1 MGQVAQIYTNFDEYY
16 KAYTQFE
23 KCIET
28 NPGFSYDSS
37 NNYTSTSTNCNAAA
51 TALNGKYVNFK
62 NTLEAA
68 KTNTLT
74 VNNTLTDV
82 QSKHKEVER
91 LRSSLDL
98 QLSDIY
104 QRQGQ
109 ISGFNGQD
117 VDATVVASVLWT
129 ILAGGLVYYIF
140 VGRSVPSG

>member
-1 MGQVAQIYTNFDEYY
+1 MDQVGQVAKIYTNFDEYY

-23 KCIET
+23 KCIEK
-28 NPGFSYDSS
+28 NPGDFSY
-37 NNYTSTSTNCNAAA
+37 NTARAEYTSTNCNTEA
-51 TALNGKYVNFK
+51 TALNGKYDKFK
-62 NTLEAA
+62 STLGETT
-68 KTNTLT
+68 KPT
-74 VNNTLTDV
+74 VNNTLTNV

-109 ISGFNGQD
+109 ISGFNGPD

-140 VGRSVPSG
+140 VGR

>member
-1 MGQVAQIYTNFDEYY
+1 MDQVAKIYTNFDEYY

-23 KCIET
+23 TCIEN
-28 NPGFSYDSS
+28 NPGDFSYDNS
-37 NNYTSTSTNCNAAA
+37 NNYTSTRCIAEA
-51 TALNGKYVNFK
+51 TALNGAYVNFK
-62 NTLEAA
+62 NTLGET
-68 KTNTLT
+68 KTPT
-74 VNNTLTDV
+74 VNNTLATV

-109 ISGFNGQD
+109 ISGFNGPD

>member
-1 MGQVAQIYTNFDEYY
+1 MDQVGQVAKIYTNFDEYY

-23 KCIET
+23 TCIEK
-28 NPGFSYDSS
+28 NPGDFSY
-37 NNYTSTSTNCNAAA
+37 NTAREEYTSTNCNTEA
-51 TALNGKYVNFK
+51 TVLNGKYDKFK
-62 NTLEAA
+62 KTLEAT
-68 KTNTLT
+68 KKPTL
-74 VNNTLTDV
+74 NTLTDV

-109 ISGFNGQD
+109 ISGFNGPD

>member
-1 MGQVAQIYTNFDEYY
+1 MDQVGQVAKIYTNFDEYY

-23 KCIET
+23 KCIEK
-28 NPGFSYDSS
+28 NPGDFSY
-37 NNYTSTSTNCNAAA
+37 NTARAEYTSTKCNAEA
-51 TALNGKYVNFK
+51 TALNGKYDIFK
-62 NTLEAA
+62 GTLEAT
-68 KTNTLT
+68 KTRTLT

-82 QSKHKEVER
+82 QSKHEEVER

-109 ISGFNGQD
+109 ISGFNGSD

-140 VGRSVPSG
+140 VGR